1 MVRPTKYFNQPQ
13 VKLSNERATAEGL
26 RLVKE
31 KYCDELKFAKNVGD
45 LVDELAMQHYII
57 VPALSA
63 VNPKIDPLEALL
75 ASAVAKQA
83 TLKAQIEAFEYKHRK
98 EFEDVKPG
106 NCKRQRVEAFN
117 TDLMDLCD
125 SHKISNPESL
135 LSSLLQ
141 HLKQDQQK
149 LELLMDISSQETEKR
164 RSVPAKPWDDPEL
177 ILDHCIVKM
186 KALISNE
193 SWTVLR
199 NELGL
204 EDKLTPS
211 YLLSSC
217 KKGAVKYTMETTQMK
232 EFTFEGKDSTPE
244 NPIFIHGTSVGLRE
258 AMTVALKIWKVECQ
272 KKHIYMPKNLR
283 WKLTLDGRPLG
294 GHEQVCVGMVPL
306 IPGFKFQSAD
316 SVFPLMLFN
325 GRENKHNLLEALKG
339 LAEEMKEVKI
349 NGLEF
354 EGKLYTVSYILCCD
368 MSSLWKMFLDKKFG
382 KDFCVF
388 CHVSKEGRWD
398 LDNPD
403 FQILRTDL
411 TCIFPVDLTEVVFC
425 GLHARIRIV
434 DKLVAQLAQTAYD
447 HNKQKGVRALVDAVR
462 LSGVKSFNI
471 DKKSLEPTSLI
482 GGNCKKILLNY
493 KTIVAA
499 VEEDGSE
506 ELTNSLLIWE
516 SVAQIDLAMRANAE
530 DAKEYLDPVSKYFN
544 IIEKHCSN
552 LAQAYQAR
560 YSSTSPDPDNEG
572 CYVSGLEAV
581 DVNFYLH
588 YVVAHM
594 PTLLKR
600 FVPTGL
606 SIGDLSQEGFEN
618 AHKYHRLLY
627 AKASLRDGGKARPG
641 QLTSMSTILSHQYTL
656 LLRRAKCLDFSMV
669 QRFLD

>member
-1 MVRPTKYFNQPQ
+1 
-13 VKLSNERATAEGL
+13 
-26 RLVKE
+26 
-31 KYCDELKFAKNVGD
+31 
-45 LVDELAMQHYII
+45 
-57 VPALSA
+57 
-63 VNPKIDPLEALL
+63 
-75 ASAVAKQA
+75 
-83 TLKAQIEAFEYKHRK
+83 
-98 EFEDVKPG
+98 
-106 NCKRQRVEAFN
+106 
-117 TDLMDLCD
+117 
-125 SHKISNPESL
+125 
-135 LSSLLQ
+135 
-141 HLKQDQQK
+141 
-149 LELLMDISSQETEKR
+149 
-164 RSVPAKPWDDPEL
+164 
-177 ILDHCIVKM
+177 
-186 KALISNE
+186 
-193 SWTVLR
+193 
-199 NELGL
+199 
-204 EDKLTPS
+204 
-211 YLLSSC
+211 
-217 KKGAVKYTMETTQMK
+217 MK
-232 EFTFEGKDSTPE
+232 EFTFEGKESTPE

-258 AMTVALKIWKVECQ
+258 AMTVALNIWKVESQ

-339 LAEEMKEVKI
+339 LAEEMQEVKI
-349 NGLEF
+349 NGIEF
-354 EGKLYTVSYILCCD
+354 EGNLYSVSYILCCD
-368 MSSLWKMFLDKKFG
+368 MSSLWKMFIDKKFG

-398 LDNPD
+398 LDNPE

-434 DKLVAQLAQTAYD
+434 DKLMAQLAQTAYD
-447 HNKQKGVRALVDAVR
+447 RNKQKGVRALVDAVR
-462 LSGVKSFNI
+462 EGARVKCFNI
-471 DKKSLEPTSLI
+471 DKTSLEPTSLI
-482 GGNCKKILLNY
+482 GGNCTKILLNY

-499 VEEDGSE
+499 VEEEGSE
-506 ELTNSLLIWE
+506 DLCNSLLIWE
-516 SVAQIDLAMRANAE
+516 SVARIDLAMRANAN
-530 DAKEYLDPVSKYFN
+530 DAKEYLDPASKYFN

-560 YSSTSPDPDNEG
+560 YSSTSPDPDNIG
-572 CYVSGLEAV
+572 CYVSGLQPV

-594 PTLLKR
+594 PALLKR

-627 AKASLRDGGKARPG
+627 AKASLRDGGKASPG

-669 QRFLD
+669 QTCLE